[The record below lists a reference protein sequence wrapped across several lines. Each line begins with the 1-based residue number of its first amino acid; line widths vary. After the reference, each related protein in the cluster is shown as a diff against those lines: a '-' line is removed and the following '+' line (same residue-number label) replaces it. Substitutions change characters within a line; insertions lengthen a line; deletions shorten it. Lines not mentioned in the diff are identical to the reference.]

1 MTRSFATAWT
11 RWAAL
16 SLSAALFGGALT
28 ACAPL
33 VIGGAVTGALVAV
46 DRRTSGAQLED
57 QGIELRAANRLRDAV
72 GDRVNVSVTSYNR
85 QVLLTGEVGNERDK
99 VLVEQTVA
107 GVENVRSIV
116 NELAVLGS
124 PSLTQR
130 SADTLITGRV
140 KASML
145 DSNDVTGTA
154 FKVITNRG
162 TVYLMGRVTQRE
174 ADRATDIARNTSGVQ
189 RVVRVLEI
197 ISEEELARL
206 RLQPQAPATSATPQP
221 APAAAPAATPAR

>member
-1 MTRSFATAWT
+1 M
-11 RWAAL
+11 
-16 SLSAALFGGALT
+16 
-28 ACAPL
+28 
-33 VIGGAVTGALVAV
+33 VAV
-46 DRRTSGAQLED
+46 DRRTSGIQLED
-57 QGIELRAANRLRDAV
+57 QGIELRATNRLRDAV
-72 GDRVNVSVTSYNR
+72 GDRVNVAVTSYNR

-99 VLVEQTVA
+99 ALVEQTVA

-130 SADTLITGRV
+130 SADTIITGRV

-145 DSNDVTGTA
+145 DANDVAGTA
-154 FKVITNRG
+154 FKVVTNRG

-174 ADRATDIARNTSGVQ
+174 ADRATEIARNTSGVQ

-206 RLQPQAPATSATPQP
+206 RLQPGTATPVATPAAPATAPATAPVT
-221 APAAAPAATPAR
+221 APAAAPPAPAAPKQ